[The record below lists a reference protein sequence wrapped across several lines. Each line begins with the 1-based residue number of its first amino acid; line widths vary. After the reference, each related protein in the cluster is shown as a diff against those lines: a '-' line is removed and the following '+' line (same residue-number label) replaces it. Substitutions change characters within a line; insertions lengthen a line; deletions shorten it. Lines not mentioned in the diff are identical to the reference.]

1 MYILVYM
8 LMYECYNISY
18 VNKRLMYLN
27 VIDMVNIVL
36 WCKYIYVF
44 FFKKV
49 NMCKE

>member
-8 LMYECYNISY
+8 LMYECYNTSY

-27 VIDMVNIVL
+27 AIDMVNIVL
-36 WCKYIYVF
+36 WCKYIYA
-44 FFKKV
+44 FFKKKA